1 MVPKPNIPY
10 LYIHI
15 LFKLM
20 KKLMV
25 HLRFLHF
32 LIRASFTLYLFQKY
46 VGLSLSS
53 VSSHAISF
61 LLYFYHAIYHYHNV
75 LCCHINV
82 QHVCMRMCVFL
93 QQKGLSIISGIQ
105 ILHSPKIKGEANK
118 EIHHISCLANIRNMG

>member
-1 MVPKPNIPY
+1 MN
-10 LYIHI
+10 
-15 LFKLM
+15 
-20 KKLMV
+20 KLMV

-32 LIRASFTLYLFQKY
+32 LIGASFILYLFQKY

-61 LLYFYHAIYHYHNV
+61 LLYFYHAMYHYHNV

-82 QHVCMRMCVFL
+82 RHVSACVCVFL
-93 QQKGLSIISGIQ
+93 QEKGLSIIFGIQ

-118 EIHHISCLANIRNMG
+118 EAHHIAC